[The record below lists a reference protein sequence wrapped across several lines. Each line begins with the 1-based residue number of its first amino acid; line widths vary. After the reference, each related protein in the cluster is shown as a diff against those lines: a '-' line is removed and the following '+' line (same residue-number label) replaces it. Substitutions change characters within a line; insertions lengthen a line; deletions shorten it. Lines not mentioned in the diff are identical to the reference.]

1 MDCHNGRTV
10 DKSDN
15 LWISVLVAMGYS
27 LYIGLDS
34 SSQESPMIQQLYS
47 PPRGFDKNGPQG
59 FETHTHRPK
68 GENINMVYIY
78 ILYTVYIYTYINHE
92 YKIFLVEMNNLVE

>member
-10 DKSDN
+10 GKSDN
-15 LWISVLVAMGYS
+15 LWMSFLVAMGYS

-34 SSQESPMIQQLYS
+34 SSQESRMIQQLVL
-47 PPRGFDKNGPQG
+47 PVVLIKMVPKVLR
-59 FETHTHRPK
+59 HTHRPK
-68 GENINMVYIY
+68 GGNTNMVKIY
-78 ILYTVYIYTYINHE
+78 TIYSIYIYTYINHE